1 MSKPIRY
8 SVIVPLFNEEAVVLD
23 TYKRIK
29 SSMDSLKEAYEIVF
43 INDGSRDRTSDIVH
57 NVCRY
62 DKSVKLIELSRNF
75 GQQLAVTAGIDHC
88 EGDAIVVIDADL
100 QDPPEV
106 IPKMIAKWKDGY
118 DVVYG
123 KRIRR
128 EWESLFKRFATFTF
142 YRLLKKMTDI
152 DMPTDVGDFRLIDR
166 RVCDLLKTMKEKNR
180 YFRGLVSWLG
190 FKTTS
195 VEYYRDARFAGKTHY
210 SPWKLI
216 KLGLDAIMSFS
227 FKPLKFVYYLG
238 VLIFVYN
245 FISLVFLKSNH
256 SEQGIFLTINFM
268 MSGMGV
274 IALGILGEYTGRIY
288 DEVKHRPLYAVKST
302 ANIDKVDKEVENVSQ
317 KK

>member
-1 MSKPIRY
+1 MSKPVRY
-8 SVIVPLFNEEAVVLD
+8 SVIVPLFNEEAVILD

-29 SSMDSLKEAYEIVF
+29 SAMESVKEAYEIVF
-43 INDGSRDRTSDIVH
+43 INDGSRDRTSDMVNNI
-57 NVCRY
+57 CKY
-62 DKSVKLIELSRNF
+62 DKNVKFIELSRNF

-106 IPKMIAKWKDGY
+106 IPKMIRKWKEGY

-128 EWESLFKRFATFTF
+128 EWESLFKRCSTFTF

-166 RVCDLLKTMKEKNR
+166 QVCDLLKTMKEKNR

-195 VEYYRDARFAGKTHY
+195 VEYARDARFAGKTHY
-210 SPWKLI
+210 SSWKLI
-216 KLGLDAIMSFS
+216 KLGLDAIISFS
-227 FKPLKFVYYLG
+227 FKPLKLAYYLG
-238 VLIFVYN
+238 CLIIAYN
-245 FISLVFLKSNH
+245 LICLVFLKSNH
-256 SEQGIFLTINFM
+256 SEQGIFLTVNFM
-268 MSGMGV
+268 MSGLSMV
-274 IALGILGEYTGRIY
+274 LMGILGEYTGRIY
-288 DEVKHRPLYAVKST
+288 DEVKRRPLYAVKST
-302 ANIDKVDKEVENVSQ
+302 ANIGNAGKEVENASQ
-317 KK
+317 NI

>member
-8 SVIVPLFNEEAVVLD
+8 SIIVPLFNEEAVVLD

-29 SSMDSLKEAYEIVF
+29 SAMESVKEAYEIVF
-43 INDGSRDRTSDIVH
+43 VNDGSRDKTSDIVH

-62 DKSVKLIELSRNF
+62 DKSVKFIDLSRNF

-123 KRIRR
+123 KRIKR
-128 EWESLFKRFATFTF
+128 EWESLFKRCATFTF
-142 YRLLKKMTDI
+142 YRLLKRLTDI

-166 RVCDLLKTMKEKNR
+166 QVCDLLKTMKEKNR

-210 SPWKLI
+210 SSWKLI
-216 KLGLDAIMSFS
+216 KLGLDAIISFS
-227 FKPLKFVYYLG
+227 FKPLKLAYYLG
-238 VLIFVYN
+238 GLIFVYN
-245 FISLVFLKSNH
+245 LICLILLKSNH
-256 SEQGIFLTINFM
+256 NEQGIYLSVNFM
-268 MSGMGV
+268 MSGIGMIVLGV
-274 IALGILGEYTGRIY
+274 LGEYTGRIY

-302 ANIDKVDKEVENVSQ
+302 VNIGKMDNEVDSTSQ
-317 KK
+317 NI